1 MSSSILA
8 TLDIE
13 DMSPKQ
19 LRKILNGIARS
30 QQPFG
35 KKTKEE
41 QDKDR
46 DEAEDE
52 NDSVVDLHRE
62 KSGDSKPPKV
72 LKDDMKIADKKKD
85 GSADEED
92 EDEKDEE
99 KTDA

>member
-1 MSSSILA
+1 MSASILA

-46 DEAEDE
+46 EEAEEE

-62 KSGDSKPPKV
+62 KSGDSKPPEV
-72 LKDDMKIADKKKD
+72 TKDDLPLAKKKTK
-85 GSADEED
+85 D
-92 EDEKDEE
+92 EDEEE
-99 KTDA
+99 KSDG

>member
-1 MSSSILA
+1 MSASILA

-19 LRKILNGIARS
+19 LRKILHGMARA

-35 KKTKEE
+35 KKSKEE

-46 DEAEDE
+46 EDAEDE
-52 NDSVVDLHRE
+52 NDSLVDLHRE

-72 LKDDMKIADKKKD
+72 KKDDLPLGDKDKD
-85 GSADEED
+85 ED
-92 EDEKDEE
+92 EDEKEGE
-99 KTDA
+99 KS